1 MTEEGRRI
9 KDIEWEWEKKKRRRE
24 REERKRARDW
34 KKEERVKKKNI
45 ILIIH
50 PCYSVVLY
58 THTYCGKDV
67 KKIGF
72 KHPDEGCFYE
82 FSG

>member
-1 MTEEGRRI
+1 MRVRE
-9 KDIEWEWEKKKRRRE
+9 KEKKKRERRE
-24 REERKRARDW
+24 RESQRLRKKRIESKE
-34 KKEERVKKKNI
+34 KKYI

-58 THTYCGKDV
+58 THTYCSENV

-72 KHPDEGCFYE
+72 THLDEGCFYK
-82 FSG
+82 FGG